1 MSLLEG
7 IRVAVLSIASNKMR
21 SGLTMLGVIIGVAA
35 VVIMVAI
42 GEGANLQVSAQ
53 IERLGSNLLIVMPGR
68 TREPGLGVR
77 GAFGSL
83 NVLTMAEVEAIRDQC
98 PSVLNVA
105 PEISRSVSVKYG
117 SGSVQTQVV
126 ATTPDYLPVR
136 AFNVASGT
144 FFTAEDVRMA
154 RKVAVVGQGVVDEL
168 FAGVDPIG
176 QEIKIGHVR
185 LRVIGVMEAKGQ
197 SGFINV
203 DDAVYIPITTAQR
216 RILGT
221 DYIRTIY
228 VQARDAKSMGAADDE
243 ITSVLTAR
251 LGGTEEFSVRNQAD
265 ILSAAQDV
273 TRVFTLLLAGIASV
287 SLLVGGIG
295 IMNIMLVSVTERTRE
310 IGIRKAVG
318 ARTLD
323 ILFQFLIESVVLS
336 LLGGAIG
343 IVLGILGAK
352 VAARVAGWPAAVSMG
367 SVVVPFCF
375 ALAVGLFF
383 GMYPASRAGRLNPVE
398 ALRYE

>member
-7 IRVAVLSIASNKMR
+7 IYVALLSITSNKMR

-68 TREPGLGVR
+68 IREPGVR
-77 GAFGSL
+77 TMGAFGSMD
-83 NVLTMAEVEAIRDQC
+83 VLTMAEVEAIRDGC
-98 PSVLNVA
+98 PSVLAVA
-105 PEISRSVSVKYG
+105 PEISRNTTVRYG
-117 SGSVQTQVV
+117 SSSMQTQIV
-126 ATTPDYLPVR
+126 ATTPEYLPVR
-136 AFNVASGT
+136 AFTVASGS
-144 FFTAEDVRMA
+144 FFTAEDVLLA

-168 FAGVDPIG
+168 LSGRDPIG
-176 QEIKIGHVR
+176 QEIKVGQVR
-185 LRVIGVMEAKGQ
+185 LSVIGVMETKGQ
-197 SGFINV
+197 SGMMNV
-203 DDAVYIPITTAQR
+203 DDAIYTPITTAQK

-221 DYIRTIY
+221 NYVRTIY
-228 VQARDAKSMGAADDE
+228 VQARDAKSMDAADDE

-251 LGGTEEFSVRNQAD
+251 LGSTDAFTVRNQAD
-265 ILSAAQDV
+265 ILGAAQDV

-295 IMNIMLVSVTERTRE
+295 VMNIMLVSVTERTRE

-318 ARTLD
+318 ARTVD
-323 ILFQFLIESVVLS
+323 ILLQFLIESVVLS

-343 IVLGILGAK
+343 IVAGILGSRI
-352 VAARVAGWPAAVSMG
+352 AARVAGWPAAVSIG
-367 SVVVPFCF
+367 SVLLPFCF
-375 ALAVGLFF
+375 SLAVGLFF
-383 GMYPASRAGRLNPVE
+383 GIYPASRAGRLDPVE